1 MTADMQHGILSLNYA
16 ILFETLFY
24 HISSKDAR
32 RPVGEPYGR
41 LVDEAR
47 LYWYTDDTHQEIGGR
62 SMTELLSPVG
72 SKAAL
77 NAALRFGADAV
88 YLGGPYLQLRAETAA
103 FSFDDIAEA
112 AAAVHRAGKR
122 LYVTVNALAYN
133 DEIDLLP
140 DYANR
145 LKDCGVDAV
154 IVSDLGVL
162 MTIRRACPALELHVS
177 TQASCMNYAAA
188 KTWYDLGARRIVL
201 AREMTIDEIRK
212 LKKRIPD
219 DLQLEAF
226 VHGAMCMAYSG
237 RCLLSS
243 AILGRS
249 GNRGD
254 CAQPC
259 RWSYA
264 LVEESRPN
272 QAFPIE
278 QEGSH
283 SYVLSSRDL
292 NCIALVDEL
301 IDAGVTSLKIEGRMK
316 TEYYVA
322 VVTNAYRRVLDGT
335 MTIEDAKR
343 ELLSVSHRP
352 YTTGFYHGELPND
365 HSNAGTYSQTHRF
378 AAAVLSCENGVATIE
393 QRNRFI
399 RGDTLE
405 VVSPSLCSATVKVDA
420 LTDADG
426 NPVEIANKVL
436 QVLRIR
442 TDVPLASGDLLRIKT

>member
-1 MTADMQHGILSLNYA
+1 
-16 ILFETLFY
+16 
-24 HISSKDAR
+24 
-32 RPVGEPYGR
+32 
-41 LVDEAR
+41 
-47 LYWYTDDTHQEIGGR
+47 
-62 SMTELLSPVG
+62 MTELLSPVG
-72 SKAAL
+72 SKSAL
-77 NAALRFGADAV
+77 AAALRFGADAV
-88 YLGGPYLQLRAETAA
+88 YLGGPYLQLRAKSAA
-103 FSFDDIAEA
+103 FSFDDVADA
-112 AAAVHRAGKR
+112 AATVHRAGKR

-133 DEIDLLP
+133 DEIDTLP
-140 DYANR
+140 TYANR

-162 MTIRRACPALELHVS
+162 TTIRRACPSLELHVS

-188 KTWYDLGARRIVL
+188 KAWYDLGARRIVL
-201 AREMTIDEIRK
+201 AREMTIEEIRK
-212 LKKRIPD
+212 LKKRIPE
-219 DLQLEAF
+219 DLELEAF

-243 AILGRS
+243 AVLGRS

-272 QAFPIE
+272 QAFPIV
-278 QEGSH
+278 QEGTH

-292 NCIALVDEL
+292 NCIGLVDEL

-322 VVTNAYRRVLDGT
+322 VVTNAYRRMLDGT
-335 MTIEDAKR
+335 MTVDEAQR

-365 HSNAGTYSQTHRF
+365 HSNAGTYTQTHRF
-378 AAAVLSCENGVATIE
+378 AAAVLSCDNGVAVIE
-393 QRNRFI
+393 QRNRFVS
-399 RGDTLE
+399 GDVLE
-405 VVSPSLCSATVKVDA
+405 VVSPSLPGASLRADG
-420 LTDADG
+420 LTDENG
-426 NPVEIANKVL
+426 EPVTIANTVRQILRL
-436 QVLRIR
+436 QTDLPLAPGDFLRIR
-442 TDVPLASGDLLRIKT
+442 I